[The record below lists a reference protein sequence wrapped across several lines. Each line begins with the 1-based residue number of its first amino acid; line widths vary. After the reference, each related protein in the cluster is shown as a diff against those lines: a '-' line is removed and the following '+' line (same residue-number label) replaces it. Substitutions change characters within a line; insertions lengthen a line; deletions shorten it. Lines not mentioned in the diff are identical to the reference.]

1 MWTWDLLQ
9 NIKTIQVLLDENK
22 RKMGVLDLK
31 LLQANEI

>member
-22 RKMGVLDLK
+22 RKIGVLDLK